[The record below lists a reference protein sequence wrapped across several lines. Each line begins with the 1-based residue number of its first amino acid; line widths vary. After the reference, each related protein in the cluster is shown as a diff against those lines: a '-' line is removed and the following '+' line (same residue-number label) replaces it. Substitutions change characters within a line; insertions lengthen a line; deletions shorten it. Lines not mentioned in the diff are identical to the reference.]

1 MYDFVWFCI
10 VLDRGSLKKKRGQVM
25 QSSFATYYSEKV
37 YYNTMYSTE
46 HRYKNDEI
54 YDYDIVK
61 FQQI

>member
-1 MYDFVWFCI
+1 M
-10 VLDRGSLKKKRGQVM
+10 VLYSFGSRLVEKKRGQDM